1 MSLSRLEFVCIFI
14 GTISINPLAIEKM
27 LREKGKSVPALSGQ
41 KSIVL
46 EVQTDGVGKPDLM
59 SLKAE
64 NDM

>member
-41 KSIVL
+41 KSIVF
-46 EVQTDGVGKPDLM
+46 EIQTDDGGKTDLIV
-59 SLKAE
+59 LKAE
-64 NDM
+64 YDM